1 MGWGRGDIQRG
12 ICGGRRNCRPKQG
25 LPLSSSAKSGYINP
39 SRSEE
44 SMLAVMR
51 PSTAIAGLI
60 AVLTAGSLPAG
71 ATQKHQPAQPP
82 VVEQSASG
90 TIIQP
95 TTTIIPDGTGRARV
109 IVIPRQR
116 SYLDTG
122 TEVSVGDRSFRDY
135 VLPPGGDPGR
145 PYWFFGP
152 DRQGTGRYPLPSAF
166 DGTGLGSQNP
176 F

>member
-1 MGWGRGDIQRG
+1 M
-12 ICGGRRNCRPKQG
+12 
-25 LPLSSSAKSGYINP
+25 SS
-39 SRSEE
+39 
-44 SMLAVMR
+44 LMR
-51 PSTAIAGLI
+51 PLTGVTFSVLMAAVVTA
-60 AVLTAGSLPAG
+60 TAMPA
-71 ATQKHQPAQPP
+71 AAAQKQPPTPQP
-82 VVEQSASG
+82 VVERSASG

-95 TTTIIPDGTGRARV
+95 TTTIIPDGYGHSRI
-109 IVIPRQR
+109 IVIPRHR

-152 DRQGTGRYPLPSAF
+152 DFQGTGRYPLPSAF
-166 DGTGLGSQNP
+166 DGTGLSPNNP

>member
-1 MGWGRGDIQRG
+1 M
-12 ICGGRRNCRPKQG
+12 
-25 LPLSSSAKSGYINP
+25 SS
-39 SRSEE
+39 
-44 SMLAVMR
+44 LMR
-51 PSTAIAGLI
+51 PLTGVTFSVLMAAVVTA
-60 AVLTAGSLPAG
+60 TAMPA
-71 ATQKHQPAQPP
+71 AAAKKQPPTPPP
-82 VVEQSASG
+82 VVERSASG

-95 TTTIIPDGTGRARV
+95 TTTIIPDGYGHSRI
-109 IVIPRQR
+109 IVIPRHR

-152 DRQGTGRYPLPSAF
+152 DVQGTGRKPLPSAF
-166 DGTGLGSQNP
+166 DGTGLSPNNP

>member
-1 MGWGRGDIQRG
+1 M
-12 ICGGRRNCRPKQG
+12 
-25 LPLSSSAKSGYINP
+25 SS
-39 SRSEE
+39 
-44 SMLAVMR
+44 LMR
-51 PSTAIAGLI
+51 PLTGVTFSVLMAAVVTA
-60 AVLTAGSLPAG
+60 TAMPA
-71 ATQKHQPAQPP
+71 AAAKKQPPTPQP
-82 VVEQSASG
+82 VVERSASG

-95 TTTIIPDGTGRARV
+95 TTTIIPDGYGHSRI
-109 IVIPRQR
+109 IVIPRHR

-152 DRQGTGRYPLPSAF
+152 DFQGTGRKPLPSAF
-166 DGTGLGSQNP
+166 DGTGLSPNNP